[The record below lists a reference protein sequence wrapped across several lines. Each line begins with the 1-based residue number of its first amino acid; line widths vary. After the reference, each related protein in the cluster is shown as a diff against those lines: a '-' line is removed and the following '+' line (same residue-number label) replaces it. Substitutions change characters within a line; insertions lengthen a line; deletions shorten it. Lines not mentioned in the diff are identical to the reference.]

1 MKLERAQEIY
11 SDYKE
16 ETLSPAM
23 KLALEQHFE
32 AESGAREDYD
42 QFSQL
47 FSMMST
53 ATPEEVEVPNGFRA
67 SVMARVSQEASNRRK
82 DTGILASLR
91 DFFAQQRRREAFGIL
106 AAVLVVALAVAV
118 RPVSHTLPPISPGA
132 MGPNGPVAPPDPTT
146 VIQGVDT
153 EAASTVVNHNL
164 RVHLPSN
171 ISSALVDVYVI
182 SATDQIL
189 DPAVRDRDATPVVKG
204 QTLTNDESM
213 VIPIGLAQ
221 PAPKGSTLNLLVE
234 YTPAGSTVPGAQ
246 IVFTPLN
253 PNDGITP
260 STAPPSNGNFF
271 DSLQTIAAAYHT
283 TIIADAASAPTTLV
297 EPWSPGDDVDTA
309 LNTVASSAG
318 YTVTTIGTGADS
330 AYLLYH
336 KPAPQPES
344 PLSVL

>member
-16 ETLSPAM
+16 EALSPAM

-67 SVMARVSQEASNRRK
+67 SVMARVSQEASSRRK
-82 DTGILASLR
+82 DTGVLASLR

-106 AAVLVVALAVAV
+106 AAVLVVGLAVMV
-118 RPVSHTLPPISPGA
+118 KQPSHVPIG
-132 MGPNGPVAPPDPTT
+132 GPNIPYRQMPLDPTT

-189 DPAVRDRDATPVVKG
+189 DPAVRDRDATPVVKR
-204 QTLTNDESM
+204 QTLANDESM
-213 VIPIGLAQ
+213 TIPIGLAQ

-309 LNTVASSAG
+309 LNTVANSAG